1 MVEMLFTH
9 TNKRIELFL
18 SELAE
23 EVLQSGKYPHLKCT
37 DAIELKAFMGL
48 FYYRGLYNLTF
59 HSLDILFSKFDGPPV
74 FSATMS
80 SNRFKFLL
88 WNLCFDDVATRND
101 SWSHNRFANVIW
113 KMRIQVALKQYNL
126 AKPSKYGLLFKWINS
141 ARYAYTLQAHT
152 YCGKPVDEPNEYY
165 VCETS
170 NYVSYLVEQLEKI
183 IPWKEETFQW
193 TDYTLILNYV
203 TDFWKKV

>member
-9 TNKRIELFL
+9 TNKRIESFL

-101 SWSHNRFANVIW
+101 SWSHNRFPA
-113 KMRIQVALKQYNL
+113 MRMLFEKWEYRLPSSSITWQNL
-126 AKPSKYGLLFKWINS
+126 LNMDYFS
-141 ARYAYTLQAHT
+141 
-152 YCGKPVDEPNEYY
+152 NE
-165 VCETS
+165 
-170 NYVSYLVEQLEKI
+170 
-183 IPWKEETFQW
+183 
-193 TDYTLILNYV
+193 
-203 TDFWKKV
+203 

>member
-9 TNKRIELFL
+9 TNKGIESFL

-59 HSLDILFSKFDGPPV
+59 HSLDILFSKFDGAPV

-101 SWSHNRFANVIW
+101 SWSRNRFPA
-113 KMRIQVALKQYNL
+113 MRM
-126 AKPSKYGLLFKWINS
+126 LF
-141 ARYAYTLQAHT
+141 
-152 YCGKPVDEPNEYY
+152 
-165 VCETS
+165 
-170 NYVSYLVEQLEKI
+170 EK
-183 IPWKEETFQW
+183 
-193 TDYTLILNYV
+193 
-203 TDFWKKV
+203 

>member
-9 TNKRIELFL
+9 TNKRIESFP

-101 SWSHNRFANVIW
+101 SWSHNRFPA
-113 KMRIQVALKQYNL
+113 M
-126 AKPSKYGLLFKWINS
+126 
-141 ARYAYTLQAHT
+141 
-152 YCGKPVDEPNEYY
+152 
-165 VCETS
+165 
-170 NYVSYLVEQLEKI
+170 
-183 IPWKEETFQW
+183 
-193 TDYTLILNYV
+193 
-203 TDFWKKV
+203 

>member
-9 TNKRIELFL
+9 TNKRIESFL

-101 SWSHNRFANVIW
+101 SWSRNRFPA
-113 KMRIQVALKQYNL
+113 MRMLFEKWEYRLPSSSITWQNL
-126 AKPSKYGLLFKWINS
+126 LNMDYFS
-141 ARYAYTLQAHT
+141 
-152 YCGKPVDEPNEYY
+152 NE
-165 VCETS
+165 
-170 NYVSYLVEQLEKI
+170 
-183 IPWKEETFQW
+183 
-193 TDYTLILNYV
+193 
-203 TDFWKKV
+203 

>member
-9 TNKRIELFL
+9 TNKRIESFL

-101 SWSHNRFANVIW
+101 SWSHNRFPAMPMLFEKWEYRLPSSSITW
-113 KMRIQVALKQYNL
+113 QNL
-126 AKPSKYGLLFKWINS
+126 LNMDYFS
-141 ARYAYTLQAHT
+141 
-152 YCGKPVDEPNEYY
+152 NE
-165 VCETS
+165 
-170 NYVSYLVEQLEKI
+170 
-183 IPWKEETFQW
+183 
-193 TDYTLILNYV
+193 
-203 TDFWKKV
+203 

>member
-101 SWSHNRFANVIW
+101 SWSHNRFPA
-113 KMRIQVALKQYNL
+113 MRM
-126 AKPSKYGLLFKWINS
+126 LF
-141 ARYAYTLQAHT
+141 
-152 YCGKPVDEPNEYY
+152 
-165 VCETS
+165 
-170 NYVSYLVEQLEKI
+170 EK
-183 IPWKEETFQW
+183 
-193 TDYTLILNYV
+193 
-203 TDFWKKV
+203 